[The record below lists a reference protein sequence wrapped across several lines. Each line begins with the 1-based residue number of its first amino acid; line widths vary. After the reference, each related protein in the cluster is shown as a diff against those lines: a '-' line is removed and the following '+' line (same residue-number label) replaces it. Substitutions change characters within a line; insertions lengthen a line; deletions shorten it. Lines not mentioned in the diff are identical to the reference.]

1 MEFPQVVIRPA
12 TVEDLPYL
20 QHRLALK
27 PKNEQVDL
35 RKMIVFIAEYDGKIV
50 GFTGARLMWQWEPMM
65 LFDEFRRW
73 APRAARRRATVM
85 LAHAMES
92 WIADRTK
99 NHSQIYS
106 YFCFIRDGMMQRMA
120 VSFNM
125 LRIYTGGKF
134 FGKDL

>member
-1 MEFPQVVIRPA
+1 MFPQLKVRAA
-12 TVEDLPYL
+12 TPEDLPYL

-27 PKNEQVDL
+27 PRNEQVNL
-35 RKMIVFIAEYDGKIV
+35 RQMIVFIAEYDGVIV

-65 LFDEFRRW
+65 LFDEFKRL
-73 APRAARRRATVM
+73 APKAARRRATVM
-85 LAHAMES
+85 LAHQMES

-99 NHSQIYS
+99 NHSGIHS
-106 YFCFIRDGMMQRMA
+106 YFCFIRDRMMQRMA